1 MLKKLTAKVPVVK
14 AMCGD
19 DGALLEMFLEK
30 EPDAIIVE
38 GFGRG
43 NLPAGMMPAIKK
55 AVKKGIFVVISTRA
69 SSGRVLDSTVF
80 PGSVA
85 QCLECGCLLA
95 GETTTSKARLLL
107 MYVLSQKEAIQLK
120 KEDPER
126 FFAYVQE
133 CLDPVLTNRLFG

>member
-19 DGALLEMFLEK
+19 DGALLEMVLEK

-55 AVKKGIFVVISTRA
+55 AVKKGIFVVISTVRFSREA
-69 SSGRVLDSTVF
+69 SRNVLNPAV
-80 PGSVA
+80 
-85 QCLECGCLLA
+85 C
-95 GETTTSKARLLL
+95 
-107 MYVLSQKEAIQLK
+107 
-120 KEDPER
+120 
-126 FFAYVQE
+126 
-133 CLDPVLTNRLFG
+133 